1 MEMLQRMMVM
11 AIEMF
16 QGVLPVPQSYF
27 RMDFSN
33 RIKKE
38 SKMDIEAKTEF
49 TARSL
54 SC

>member
-1 MEMLQRMMVM
+1 M

-33 RIKKE
+33 RKKG
-38 SKMDIEAKTEF
+38 IENGYRGQDRVY
-49 TARSL
+49 RSL
-54 SC
+54 IILLKAYFRLILL